1 MKRIALMS
9 DIHGNYKALEAFLKY
24 IESNPVDGI
33 ICLGD
38 YVTDAPYPQRLMSL
52 LYTMKEQYPCYLL
65 RGNREEYLLE
75 NLGNCKGWK
84 PSSANGILL
93 YTLQQL
99 TEKDLNFFASLPTER
114 ILQLEGGP
122 ELYICHGTPGRVRGN
137 VDTEPDL
144 REKALCGLPCRYL
157 LGGHS
162 HHQELYEYGEK
173 TYINPGSLGLAIDG
187 VGRRAQFAI
196 LTLSCGNCRAELL
209 SVSYD
214 VEAFLR
220 DYGESGVDRLGM
232 TLNKAVKKTLVTG
245 INYFYL
251 CIQAMEAEAAKAG
264 KTSISEMPEECWQKL
279 EERFGL

>member
-93 YTLQQL
+93 YTLQ
-99 TEKDLNFFASLPTER
+99 
-114 ILQLEGGP
+114 
-122 ELYICHGTPGRVRGN
+122 
-137 VDTEPDL
+137 
-144 REKALCGLPCRYL
+144 
-157 LGGHS
+157 
-162 HHQELYEYGEK
+162 
-173 TYINPGSLGLAIDG
+173 
-187 VGRRAQFAI
+187 
-196 LTLSCGNCRAELL
+196 
-209 SVSYD
+209 
-214 VEAFLR
+214 
-220 DYGESGVDRLGM
+220 
-232 TLNKAVKKTLVTG
+232 
-245 INYFYL
+245 
-251 CIQAMEAEAAKAG
+251 
-264 KTSISEMPEECWQKL
+264 
-279 EERFGL
+279 